1 MIWTGINLNNKSL
14 LVRPL
19 KNRFFTHSKF
29 TSRMGSTILI
39 TDRNVMANAYRK
51 AEEVIQQGNSQYFEQ
66 VSMMFKT
73 LLALFIRV
81 INEKNKQVFYV
92 FNAR

>member
-1 MIWTGINLNNKSL
+1 
-14 LVRPL
+14 
-19 KNRFFTHSKF
+19 
-29 TSRMGSTILI
+29 MGSTILI

>member
-1 MIWTGINLNNKSL
+1 
-14 LVRPL
+14 
-19 KNRFFTHSKF
+19 
-29 TSRMGSTILI
+29 MGSTILI

-51 AEEVIQQGNSQYFEQ
+51 AEEVVQQGNSQYFEQ